1 MKKAIASSAVLFALA
16 TPLAAF
22 AAINNLSDAGS
33 FIINTINNIVVPVL
47 FAVAFIVFL
56 WGAFYVFILGAQSEE
71 TKEKGKNLM
80 LWGLIG
86 FFVMVSIWGLVNI
99 LTGTITFGNNTG
111 PSQVP
116 HTGVQ
121 VGQ

>member
-1 MKKAIASSAVLFALA
+1 
-16 TPLAAF
+16 
-22 AAINNLSDAGS
+22 
-33 FIINTINNIVVPVL
+33 
-47 FAVAFIVFL
+47 
-56 WGAFYVFILGAQSEE
+56 
-71 TKEKGKNLM
+71 M

-86 FFVMVSIWGLVNI
+86 FFVMVSVWGLVNI

-121 VGQ
+121 VGS